1 MIQNVNLLQS
11 FISINSS
18 LVYEN
23 RYYRQVFLDNCA
35 YKMVSKQMTAYLD
48 FNLLKTDKYQIL

>member
-35 YKMVSKQMTAYLD
+35 YKIVSKQMTAYLD
-48 FNLLKTDKYQIL
+48 FNLLKTDKY